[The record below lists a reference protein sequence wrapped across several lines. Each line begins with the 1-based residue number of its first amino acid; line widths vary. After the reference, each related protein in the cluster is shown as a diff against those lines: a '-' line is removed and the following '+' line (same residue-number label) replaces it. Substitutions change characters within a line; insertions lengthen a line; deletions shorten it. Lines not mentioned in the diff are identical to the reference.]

1 MDALL
6 ATLMAPHTVYI
17 LLVIFGAV
25 VVRAAF
31 GFGDVLV
38 SVPILVLFVSPK
50 LVVPLMG
57 LVGATNALLIL
68 LRERNAVKWRPV
80 RYLLMASLV
89 GVPIG
94 AAMLKWLPESTIN
107 FSLGLMLVGFCVWS
121 LLGRKSV
128 ELKSPMW
135 AWPFGFGAGV
145 MGGAV
150 TATGPP
156 VVVYSTTQGW
166 APDESRA
173 TMQGFFF
180 PNGLFILVS
189 HWLAGLWTPEVM
201 RTYALTVPVCLLAV
215 PIGGAIAA
223 KMSRQRF
230 ELFTMMVLLGTGLLL
245 VLG

>member
-38 SVPILVLFVSPK
+38 SAPILVLFVSPK

>member
-1 MDALL
+1 
-6 ATLMAPHTVYI
+6 
-17 LLVIFGAV
+17 
-25 VVRAAF
+25 
-31 GFGDVLV
+31 
-38 SVPILVLFVSPK
+38 
-50 LVVPLMG
+50 MG